1 MRILSAAFG
10 GDLSSHKI
18 STKPLWLLVLLAFTA
33 VIPLSELSFADSP
46 GNDTHLYFFTS
57 QGCAPCEVVKPAL
70 AKLDA
75 AGYPVTIVDIRQR
88 PDWGHH
94 FRVDRTPT
102 VIMVRDEKIVGRH
115 AGVIS
120 HSELL
125 RWYAASGFVPA
136 ATKPTPIG
144 TKVVF
149 SAAEPPEE
157 TRSAANLG
165 REDDGFESATMHK
178 GTSTPVNHSEEIALA
193 ATVKIKV
200 EDPEGISYATGTV
213 IHSHGNESLVVTCGH
228 VFRESKGSGDIT
240 VEYGFAD
247 HNISVGSGDLIF
259 YDAEARDIALLVLH
273 TDGDPIPAVD
283 IASKRTTI
291 DIGNDAFSIGCDHG
305 KNPTIRHTRIK
316 NRAAYDGAIKY
327 DIYGRPVDGRSGG
340 GLFNDDGELI
350 GVCNAAV
357 VDFDEGIYTALD
369 TIHWQLEHT
378 NLAHL
383 FQSPQPGASLAANF
397 DSSPKPSPE
406 PSPEPLPDPLPL
418 SIVAR
423 PKPEFPSSVPS
434 SNGRT
439 SLVSLQ
445 GDRNSSGNR
454 VDSGKEVLIIIR
466 SKDDA
471 IAAKTITLS
480 NPSHRLVDYLQNMPP
495 VKSEVRQL
503 DVAQYRDAIA
513 TSDRFRERVRRG
525 KLR

>member
-1 MRILSAAFG
+1 MRNLSAAFG
-10 GDLSSHKI
+10 GDSLSHKI
-18 STKPLWLLVLLAFTA
+18 STKPLWLLVLLAVTT
-33 VIPLSELSFADSP
+33 VLPLAEFSFGDSP

-70 AKLDA
+70 AQLDA
-75 AGYPVTIVDIRQR
+75 DGYPVTIIDIRQR
-88 PDWGHH
+88 PDWANH

-125 RWYAASGFVPA
+125 QWYAASGFVPT
-136 ATKPTPIG
+136 ATKPTPVG

-149 SAAEPPEE
+149 SAAEPPDA
-157 TRSAANLG
+157 TRPPADL
-165 REDDGFESATMHK
+165 RRKEDGFQSATMHK
-178 GTSTPVNHSEEIALA
+178 GTSTPANQSEEIALA

-228 VFRESKGSGDIT
+228 VFRESKGSGDIS

-247 HNISVGSGDLIF
+247 QNISVGSGDLIF
-259 YDAEARDIALLVLH
+259 YDADARDIALLVLS
-273 TDGDPIPAVD
+273 TDGDSIPAVQ
-283 IASKRTTI
+283 IASKRSTV

-305 KNPTIRHTRIK
+305 EYPTIRHTRIK

-340 GLFNDDGELI
+340 GLFNQDGELI

-383 FQSPQPGASLAANF
+383 FQSPQPGVSLVASS
-397 DSSPKPSPE
+397 DSSPKS
-406 PSPEPLPDPLPL
+406 STNSFADSLPQ
-418 SIVAR
+418 SVVTR
-423 PKPEFPSSVPS
+423 PKPEFPLSVPR

-439 SLVSLQ
+439 TLVSLQ
-445 GDRNSSGNR
+445 SDRTRSGNR
-454 VDSGKEVLIIIR
+454 VDSDKEVLIIIR

-503 DVAQYRDAIA
+503 DAADYRDAIA
-513 TSDRFRERVRRG
+513 TSDRFRERIRQG
-525 KLR
+525 KFR